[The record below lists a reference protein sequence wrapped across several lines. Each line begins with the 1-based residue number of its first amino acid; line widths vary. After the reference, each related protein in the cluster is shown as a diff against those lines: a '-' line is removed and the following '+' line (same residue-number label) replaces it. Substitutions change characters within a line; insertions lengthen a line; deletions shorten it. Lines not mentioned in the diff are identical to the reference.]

1 VFYFRS
7 FRLSHNHRLRHR
19 GWSLGPLR
27 GAVQGGVTEGAGV
40 LNVEPLS
47 QAELKSKNEKRL
59 FTIWE
64 TAGFLLERWQIK
76 VTLGKI
82 RLG

>member
-1 VFYFRS
+1 
-7 FRLSHNHRLRHR
+7 
-19 GWSLGPLR
+19 
-27 GAVQGGVTEGAGV
+27 VTEGAGV

-47 QAELKSKNEKRL
+47 EAELKSKNSKFKL

-64 TAGFLLERWQIK
+64 TAGFLLESWQIE

>member
-1 VFYFRS
+1 M
-7 FRLSHNHRLRHR
+7 
-19 GWSLGPLR
+19 
-27 GAVQGGVTEGAGV
+27 TEGAGV